1 MEKMGTME
9 FEEMISIFE
18 FIMAEPAVKP
28 RTAPTIAPT
37 RPMPQRPGPVPT
49 KQPFKTPEPAKA
61 EADDVI
67 SRYEELT
74 GKKDKE

>member
-1 MEKMGTME
+1 
-9 FEEMISIFE
+9 
-18 FIMAEPAVKP
+18 
-28 RTAPTIAPT
+28 
-37 RPMPQRPGPVPT
+37 MPQRPGPVPT

-74 GKKDKE
+74 GKKDEE